1 MATITIF
8 DGLILIA
15 GWIIFMT
22 YHEMIHEAIWR
33 MAKAKPKFILHPI
46 QLFDFIPTR
55 KPKPLSKAEEL
66 QCWNEIISYNIL
78 AFLIGLFIILLVIF
92 K

>member
-1 MATITIF
+1 MAMITTF
-8 DGLILIA
+8 DGFILVI
-15 GWIIFMT
+15 GWLIFMT
-22 YHEMIHEAIWR
+22 YHECIHQEIYR
-33 MAKAKPKFILHPI
+33 RAKARPKFILHPT

-78 AFLIGLFIILLVIF
+78 GGLIMLFCILIVVF